1 MHEALEV
8 TLKQFSL
15 TFVYILEQMLMS
27 SQEQLLKDKEGLTK
41 LIEDNMIAADN
52 SHLMK
57 YHCIINQENLSGKS
71 LKVNNVLQIVE
82 AMNFMKSKRLKHH
95 QFQEFLK
102 SMNGDYG
109 DIISSSE
116 VSYNKVKCQ
125 KDFMICKVKSSRVWN
140 KRKNLYQKLKMK
152 NGSQTQHLWWF

>member
-1 MHEALEV
+1 M
-8 TLKQFSL
+8 
-15 TFVYILEQMLMS
+15 
-27 SQEQLLKDKEGLTK
+27 LKDKKGLTK

-102 SMNGDYG
+102 SMNGNYG

-116 VSYNKVKCQ
+116 VRYTKVKC
-125 KDFMICKVKSSRVWN
+125 
-140 KRKNLYQKLKMK
+140 
-152 NGSQTQHLWWF
+152 